1 MGDLSLEK
9 VSETYLDVLKEIG
22 NIGAGNAMT
31 ALSQMLN
38 CKVDMKVPQVKLLD
52 FNEVGAL
59 MGGEEQVMVGVF
71 LGVEGDITGSMMFLV
86 EQGSA
91 KHLLHKIMGDM
102 VQQEGFSEIEFSAM
116 QEIGNIITGAYLNS
130 LSMMTNLT
138 IIPTPPS
145 LTLDMAGAILS
156 VVLVQLGQ
164 MGDHALVIETEFLAE
179 DDDIKGHFFLV
190 PDPGSLE
197 IILSAVGVE

>member
-1 MGDLSLEK
+1 MNWYDRWRSAALFYQKHHAAGDISFHSQEDTDHYLLFSSHQCSYFVSMGDLSLEK

-71 LGVEGDITGSMMFLV
+71 LGVEGDITG
-86 EQGSA
+86 
-91 KHLLHKIMGDM
+91 IMIVSGR
-102 VQQEGFSEIEFSAM
+102 
-116 QEIGNIITGAYLNS
+116 TGQRQAS
-130 LSMMTNLT
+130 S
-138 IIPTPPS
+138 P
-145 LTLDMAGAILS
+145 
-156 VVLVQLGQ
+156 
-164 MGDHALVIETEFLAE
+164 
-179 DDDIKGHFFLV
+179 
-190 PDPGSLE
+190 
-197 IILSAVGVE
+197 

>member
-91 KHLLHKIMGDM
+91 KHLLHKILGDM

-116 QEIGNIITGAYLNS
+116 QECC
-130 LSMMTNLT
+130 
-138 IIPTPPS
+138 
-145 LTLDMAGAILS
+145 
-156 VVLVQLGQ
+156 
-164 MGDHALVIETEFLAE
+164 
-179 DDDIKGHFFLV
+179 
-190 PDPGSLE
+190 
-197 IILSAVGVE
+197 

>member
-52 FNEVGAL
+52 FNEVGAM

-116 QEIGNIITGAYLNS
+116 QESGNIITGAYLNS

-156 VVLVQLGQ
+156 VPAIEFGTLG
-164 MGDHALVIETEFLAE
+164 D
-179 DDDIKGHFFLV
+179 K
-190 PDPGSLE
+190 
-197 IILSAVGVE
+197 ILLMLTQFRYVVDLNGYFILLP

>member
-59 MGGEEQVMVGVF
+59 MGGEEQVMIGVF

-86 EQGSA
+86 NRTAQN
-91 KHLLHKIMGDM
+91 I
-102 VQQEGFSEIEFSAM
+102 FSIR
-116 QEIGNIITGAYLNS
+116 
-130 LSMMTNLT
+130 
-138 IIPTPPS
+138 
-145 LTLDMAGAILS
+145 
-156 VVLVQLGQ
+156 
-164 MGDHALVIETEFLAE
+164 
-179 DDDIKGHFFLV
+179 
-190 PDPGSLE
+190 SLE
-197 IILSAVGVE
+197 IWYSRKVFQRLNFLQCRRSATLSREPI

>member
-86 EQGSA
+86 DHGRHGTA
-91 KHLLHKIMGDM
+91 GRVLRDRIFCHAGDR
-102 VQQEGFSEIEFSAM
+102 QH
-116 QEIGNIITGAYLNS
+116 YY
-130 LSMMTNLT
+130 
-138 IIPTPPS
+138 
-145 LTLDMAGAILS
+145 
-156 VVLVQLGQ
+156 
-164 MGDHALVIETEFLAE
+164 
-179 DDDIKGHFFLV
+179 
-190 PDPGSLE
+190 GSLPE
-197 IILSAVGVE
+197 FPVHDDESDHYSYPTVSDTGYGRSYSQCSSH

>member
-59 MGGEEQVMVGVF
+59 MGG
-71 LGVEGDITGSMMFLV
+71 
-86 EQGSA
+86 A
-91 KHLLHKIMGDM
+91 
-102 VQQEGFSEIEFSAM
+102 
-116 QEIGNIITGAYLNS
+116 GNGRCL
-130 LSMMTNLT
+130 
-138 IIPTPPS
+138 
-145 LTLDMAGAILS
+145 
-156 VVLVQLGQ
+156 
-164 MGDHALVIETEFLAE
+164 
-179 DDDIKGHFFLV
+179 
-190 PDPGSLE
+190 PGSGRRYHRQHDVSGRTGQCKAS
-197 IILSAVGVE
+197 SA